1 MLHTQSFRQ
10 WTKHAGTNYLSTSK
24 NTLSITHDKAWW
36 DKVLPKYIFSPCG
49 VNSLGRHF
57 ERGEFPWKRS
67 FQSPWLHLWLRVVP
81 SSAFLL
87 STSQTGSPLR
97 LEQQGEI
104 NTLLPPFDMCSY
116 THVSMPTVLC
126 VCVRETLLMCWG
138 ELWTLG
144 PNIHETWQ
152 QLTVSGQQRQDEY
165 SVLLQS
171 ADSDTITADILT
183 LNCSALLQSTPLS
196 FASLEL
202 LDMWI
207 TCPLHEPLWKPHS
220 FLCSDY

>member
-126 VCVRETLLMCWG
+126 VCVWEKHYLCAG
-138 ELWTLG
+138 VSCELWARTYMRHDNNWLFLDSRDRTS
-144 PNIHETWQ
+144 IQ
-152 QLTVSGQQRQDEY
+152 FCCKVRTVIR
-165 SVLLQS
+165 LLP
-171 ADSDTITADILT
+171 T
-183 LNCSALLQSTPLS
+183 
-196 FASLEL
+196 F
-202 LDMWI
+202 
-207 TCPLHEPLWKPHS
+207 
-220 FLCSDY
+220 